1 MTNTSKCGLCTAN
14 IFTDAELAY
23 QDIQDQATMRNYPNI
38 IEQAMNID
46 ANAYMHDLLDA
57 FAIECEYVGDEP
69 KTLPWLVTSYKM
81 ASLNQ
86 NHADCMAA
94 RAISYIDREWL
105 HQIQSRP
112 DTILP
117 MHIKRIADI
126 AKTALKKLSDDAF
139 PEELKA
145 AHQIQDCYAHR
156 LAFTVQRNPD
166 TGWINIASA
175 CDVTGAI
182 RDQSALISPRLTKHH
197 AKRLTNAINRCLG
210 LRPLEASMIVTSAVW
225 AREEKAA

>member
-1 MTNTSKCGLCTAN
+1 MASKCGLCTAN

-23 QDIQDQATMRNYPNI
+23 QAIQDGATMRNYPDI
-38 IEQAMNID
+38 IEQAMATD
-46 ANAYMHDLLDA
+46 ANTYMHDLLDA

-69 KTLPWLVTSYKM
+69 KTLLRLVSVYKI

-117 MHIKRIADI
+117 MHVKRIATI
-126 AKTALKKLSDDAF
+126 AQTALKKLSDDAF
-139 PEELKA
+139 PDELKA
-145 AHQIQDCYAHR
+145 AHQIQDCYALRR
-156 LAFTVQRNPD
+156 LAFTIQRNPD

-225 AREEKAA
+225 AREAGTA